1 MTRVRRPGRAGRL
14 APAGLALVAVSLA
27 VSACT
32 PTDRTPA
39 PGPSPVPAT
48 TTGAPATPADSC
60 QVRVDRMTPA
70 ERAGQ
75 LVMVGHQNGEDPA
88 ATRTLVERHDLGSVI
103 LMGNSTASVEQVRQM
118 TDGLRPDGEAGRNGV
133 LIAVDQEGGQVRRLS
148 GPGFTAMPSARDQG
162 RMASADLGA
171 AARTWGEE
179 LHRAGVD
186 IDLAPVAD
194 VVPPDLVDVNEPVA
208 KWGRGFGSD
217 PDAVSTSVTA
227 FVTGLHEGGTGTAV
241 KHFPGLG
248 QVVGNTDFTSGV
260 TDDRTTRDD
269 PLLQPFAAGIAAGT
283 DMVMISSA
291 NYPRIDP
298 ERAAIWSPTV
308 ITGMLRED
316 LGWQGVVVSDDL
328 GVAAQ
333 VQSVAPGERA
343 VRFID
348 AGGDIAI
355 TVDPALAGDMVDGI
369 VERAGQD
376 QAFDAKVRAG
386 AGRVIDLKASRGL
399 AGCSPSQ
406 R

>member
-1 MTRVRRPGRAGRL
+1 MTRVRHPGRL
-14 APAGLALVAVSLA
+14 APAGLALVALSLT
-27 VSACT
+27 VSACA
-32 PTDRTPA
+32 PTDRTA
-39 PGPSPVPAT
+39 GPSPTATQAAT
-48 TTGAPATPADSC
+48 TASGTPATPAGSC
-60 QVRVDRMTPA
+60 EVRVDRMTPA

-103 LMGNSTASVEQVRQM
+103 LMGNSTAGVDQVRQM
-118 TDGLRPDGEAGRNGV
+118 TDDLRPDEETGRNGV

-162 RMASADLGA
+162 RMASEDLGA
-171 AARTWGEE
+171 AAQTWGED

-227 FVTGLHEGGTGTAV
+227 FVTGLREGGTGTAV

-248 QVVGNTDFTSGV
+248 QVVGNTDFASGV
-260 TDDRTTRDD
+260 TDERTTRDD

-308 ITGMLRED
+308 ITGMLRGD

-369 VERAGQD
+369 VERAEQD
-376 QAFDAKVRAG
+376 PAFDAKVRAA

-399 AGCSPSQ
+399 ADCSLG
-406 R
+406 